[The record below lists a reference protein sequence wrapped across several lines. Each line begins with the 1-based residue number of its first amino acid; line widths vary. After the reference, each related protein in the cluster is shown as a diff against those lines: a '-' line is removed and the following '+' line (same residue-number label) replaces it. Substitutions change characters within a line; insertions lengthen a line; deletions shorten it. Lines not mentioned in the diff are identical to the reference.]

1 MKVKVNFINIGRSK
15 FSDTKEYE
23 GIKQEIIKE
32 IETEVSH
39 HLISSN
45 ISIGKPIFNQRKTS
59 IYAGFRKV
67 GEIEVIK

>member
-23 GIKQEIIKE
+23 GTKQEIIKE
-32 IETEVSH
+32 IETESH